1 MTGCLQVTT
10 TLPDRAAAD
19 RVARLTVERGLAACA
34 QVLGPV
40 ASTYRWEG
48 RVETAEEWSCHLKTT
63 VERLPALLQCL
74 RELHSYAVPE
84 IVALPIVAGDPAYLR
99 WIADAVTLSEPL
111 PPPAPRP

>member
-19 RVARLTVERGLAACA
+19 RVALRTVERRLAACA

-40 ASTYRWEG
+40 ASTYRWED
-48 RVETAEEWSCHLKTT
+48 RVETAEEWYCHLKTT
-63 VERLPALLQCL
+63 AERFPALVECL
-74 RELHSYAVPE
+74 RELHTYAVPE
-84 IVALPIVAGDPAYLR
+84 IVALPIVGGDPAYLR
-99 WIADAVTLSEPL
+99 WIAEAVALSAPL